1 MSASSSKPVA
11 IVVGL
16 GGVTNGGKT
25 TMCRAL
31 EKFFSS
37 ESKHLRLKT
46 FHLDDYFRLIDDPQH
61 IYLTEY
67 KTQDWDCLSALDLD
81 RFVSDLKSDRDRY
94 DLILVE
100 GFLIFNIPSESLYD
114 LSYFFDLPYDE
125 CCRRR
130 SERVYEPPDPEGYF
144 QGHVWL
150 AYLKAKKDAV
160 EQMKTASFTLVDT
173 TEESFETIQK
183 NIIDGIE
190 NLLSKKTLSSH

>member
-1 MSASSSKPVA
+1 
-11 IVVGL
+11 
-16 GGVTNGGKT
+16 
-25 TMCRAL
+25 MCYAL

-37 ESKHLRLKT
+37 ESKYLRLKT
-46 FHLDDYFRLIDDPQH
+46 FHLDDYFRPIDDPRH

-100 GFLIFNIPSESLYD
+100 GFLLFNIPSESAYD

-130 SERVYEPPDPEGYF
+130 LERVYEPPDPEGYF
-144 QGHVWL
+144 QGHVWP
-150 AYLKAKKDAV
+150 AYLKAKNDAL
-160 EQMKTASFTLVDT
+160 EQMRTASFTLVDT
-173 TEESFETIQK
+173 TEESFETIEK
-183 NIIDGIE
+183 KIIDEIE
-190 NLLSKKTLSSH
+190 NLLSKRKSFSH